1 MENIIKERIEG
12 YSKQVDEFFNYIKE
26 FERIAVFRHD
36 HPDYD
41 AFGSQL
47 GLATFIKDNF
57 PNKEVIFVGD
67 DHVSLTGKCFP
78 KMQKIDDAWFEQP
91 FLAIIVDLST
101 IDRAADTRYEK
112 AKFLI
117 KVDHHPAVDSYG
129 DLQIVD
135 DSMIA
140 AGELIAS
147 MLLSK
152 SDEYKISPEAAA
164 YLYKAIVGDSGRF
177 MYSHTSNHTFYCAQK
192 LLETGFDLV
201 KTYKEMYEENL
212 NDLEVRKYILKHYKI
227 TKHGVAY
234 YVLTDKILKK
244 FGLLPIQGKDNVN
257 LFAHFSGIHAWLSI
271 TEDVNKGNWRVSI
284 RSAGTEIDKFA
295 EKFGGGGH
303 TQASATKLKTWK
315 EVSELIKELDKMFE

>member
-1 MENIIKERIEG
+1 MEKIIENRIKG
-12 YSKQVDEFFNYIKE
+12 YAKDVDKFFELVKE
-26 FERIAVFRHD
+26 FKHIAVFRHD

-47 GLATFIKDNF
+47 GLATFIKDNW
-57 PNKEVIFVGD
+57 PDKDVIYVGD
-67 DHVSLTGKCFP
+67 DHVSLTNKCFP
-78 KMQKIDDAWFEQP
+78 VMQTIDDAWFDQE

-112 AKFLI
+112 AKCI
-117 KVDHHPAVDSYG
+117 VKIDHHPAVDSYG

-135 DSMIA
+135 DTMIA

-152 SDEYKISPEAAA
+152 PEYKISKETAAN
-164 YLYKAIVGDSGRF
+164 LYKAIVGDSGRF
-177 MYSHTSNHTFYCAQK
+177 LYSHTTNHTFFIAQK

-201 KTYKEMYEENL
+201 QAYNEMYDENL
-212 NDLEVRKYILKHYKI
+212 TDLEVRKYVLKHYKI

-257 LFAHFSGIHAWLSI
+257 VFAHFKGIHAWLSI
-271 TEDVNKGNWRVSI
+271 TEDVAKGNWRVSI

-295 EKFGGGGH
+295 ERFGGGGH
-303 TQASATKLKTWK
+303 TQASATKLKTWR
-315 EVSELIKELDKMFE
+315 EVTELIKELDKMFE